1 MRLRHNHRNGSTP
14 RAKSAVLNA
23 LPSPMNWRPIGSEDL
38 IGQAR
43 EVCVA
48 QVAKARRLRDSR
60 TAACKLLLYGPPGV
74 GKTTVAELV
83 ARELTGTPL
92 GVESF
97 NGKEVT
103 VDAVREWMQIL
114 PYGSLFSIW
123 SVKIINE
130 LDRCSKDAQDILLS
144 YLDRLP
150 PGKALIGTS
159 NLQLDLLTERFQTR
173 FQSIKI
179 ATPTTEEIAEFL
191 CAHWRVPRD
200 VAARVAVGSGGCVR
214 AALAD
219 LETWLDVKGGGLL

>member
-1 MRLRHNHRNGSTP
+1 MRLRINSRNGHKPARPKTEP
-14 RAKSAVLNA
+14 A
-23 LPSPMNWRPIGSEDL
+23 PSPMNWRPSGPEDL

-43 EVCVA
+43 EVCGA
-48 QVAKARRLRDSR
+48 QVTKARRLRDAR
-60 TAACKLLLYGPPGV
+60 NAACKLLLYGPPGV
-74 GKTTVAELV
+74 GKTTVAELI
-83 ARELTGTPL
+83 AGELTGTPL
-92 GVESF
+92 GIESF

-103 VDAVREWMQIL
+103 VDAVRGWMDSL
-114 PYGSLFSIW
+114 PYRSLFSSW

-130 LDRCSKDAQDILLS
+130 LDRCSKDSQDILLS

-179 ATPTTEEIAEFL
+179 ATPTTEEIAAFL
-191 CAHWRVPRD
+191 CKHWRVPRD

-219 LETWLDVKGGGLL
+219 LETWLDVKGGFLL

>member
-1 MRLRHNHRNGSTP
+1 MRLRLEARRNGHKP
-14 RAKSAVLNA
+14 VPKVVLPA
-23 LPSPMNWRPIGSEDL
+23 SPMNWRPQMAENL

-43 EVCVA
+43 AVCVA
-48 QVAKARRLRDSR
+48 QVAKARRVRDTR
-60 TAACKLLLYGPPGV
+60 NAACKLLLYGPPGV

-92 GVESF
+92 GIESY

-103 VDAVREWMQIL
+103 VDAVRDWMTTL
-114 PYGSLFSIW
+114 AYGSLFSNW

-144 YLDRLP
+144 YLDRLS

-173 FQSIKI
+173 FQSIKLT
-179 ATPTTEEIAEFL
+179 APETEELAGFL
-191 CAHWRVPRD
+191 RAHWTVPRD
-200 VAARVAVGSGGCVR
+200 VALRIAVGSGGCVR
-214 AALAD
+214 AAMAD
-219 LETWLDVKGGGLL
+219 LETWLDVEGGGLL